1 MDISKLKE
9 SIVASPVS
17 YGGQSYH
24 AEFKPDLLTR
34 EDMETK
40 TVAEAVAVALIK
52 WDAEL
57 DGEVLPINADT
68 MNSVIPDGL
77 LSAYWNKLLEIRS
90 ARLGKSK

>member
-34 EDMETK
+34 EDLETK
-40 TVAEAVAVALIK
+40 TVAGCVAIALST

-57 DGEVLPINADT
+57 DGAVLPIDEDT
-68 MNSVIPDGL
+68 LNNVIPDGL